1 MTTKL
6 LFSPH
11 ALGGLE
17 LRNRAVMA
25 PMTRCRASNPDLAPD
40 ALHAEYYAQRAAA
53 GLILSEG
60 TPVSPQGRGYA
71 FTPGIYSPAQ
81 IAGWKPVTDAVHAR
95 GGRIFAQ
102 IWHVG
107 RISHSSLRP
116 DRAPPVGASAIRLDD
131 EVFAF
136 NDQGRP
142 ASMPCD
148 TPRVLATAEVKAIV
162 GDFAQAARNATV
174 AGFDGVEI
182 HGANGYLF
190 DQFRCPYLN
199 QRTDEYGG
207 SLQNRCRFLLQAAAA
222 VAQAIGGDRIGVR
235 LSPLGVAHQMQRDP
249 EPMTTYPYLARELGR
264 IGVAY
269 LPPLRSV
276 RHLDPRPARSLA
288 GCAAVRLPRTLI
300 LCGGF
305 DGDRAQ
311 AALAAG
317 SCDLIAFGK
326 PCISNPDLV
335 ERLRIGAPLA
345 PWDART
351 FYGGTA
357 AGYTDY
363 PALAAAE
370 PVAE

>member
-1 MTTKL
+1 MTRAL

-11 ALGGLE
+11 ALGGIE

-40 ALHAEYYAQRAAA
+40 ALHAEYYAQRASA

-81 IAGWKPVTDAVHAR
+81 IAGWKQVTDAVHAR

-116 DRAPPVGASAIRLDD
+116 DRAPPVGASAVRLDD

-142 ASMPCD
+142 APMPCD
-148 TPRVLATAEVKAIV
+148 TPRMLATTEVRAIV
-162 GDFAQAARNATV
+162 GDFAQAARNARA

-207 SLQNRCRFLLQAAAA
+207 SLQNRCRFLLEAAAA
-222 VAQAIGGDRIGVR
+222 VAREIGGDRTGVR
-235 LSPLGVAHQMQRDP
+235 LSPLGLAHDMQRDP
-249 EPMTTYPYLARELGR
+249 APMTTYPYLARELDR

-269 LPPLRSV
+269 LHLYDQSATWIHDPHDALLGALRS
-276 RHLDPRPARSLA
+276 AF
-288 GCAAVRLPRTLI
+288 PRTLM

-317 SCDLIAFGK
+317 SGDLIAFGK
-326 PCISNPDLV
+326 PYISNPDLV
-335 ERLRIGAPLA
+335 ERLRTGAPPA
-345 PWDART
+345 PWNAST

-370 PVAE
+370 SL

>member
-1 MTTKL
+1 MTKRL

-11 ALGGLE
+11 TLGGLA

-40 ALHAEYYAQRAAA
+40 ALHAEYYTQRAAA

-81 IAGWKPVTDAVHAR
+81 IAGWKRVTDAVHAC
-95 GGRIFAQ
+95 GGHIFAQ

-131 EVFAF
+131 QVFAF
-136 NDQGRP
+136 DDQGRP
-142 ASMPCD
+142 AAMPCD
-148 TPRVLATAEVKAIV
+148 TPRVLATAEVRAIV
-162 GDFAQAARNATV
+162 GEFAQAARNAMT

-199 QRTDEYGG
+199 RRTDEFGG
-207 SLQNRCRFLLQAAAA
+207 SLQNRCRFLLETAAA
-222 VAQAIGGDRIGVR
+222 VAQEIGGDRVGVR
-235 LSPLGVAHQMQRDP
+235 LSPLGAAHEMQRDP
-249 EPMTTYPYLARELGR
+249 APMTTYPYLAQELDR
-264 IGVAY
+264 IGVAFLHVY
-269 LPPLRSV
+269 DQSATWVHNPHDPLLGALR
-276 RHLDPRPARSLA
+276 
-288 GCAAVRLPRTLI
+288 AAFQHTLI

-305 DGDRAQ
+305 DGDKAE

-317 SCDLIAFGK
+317 SGDLIAFGK
-326 PCISNPDLV
+326 PFISNPDLV
-335 ERLRIGAPLA
+335 ERLRTGAPLA
-345 PWDART
+345 TWDAST
-351 FYGGTA
+351 FYGGGA
-357 AGYTDY
+357 GGYTDY